1 MAMLPRLKI
10 AQKLPLVVVGAAFL
24 ACACVGIGAYLVS
37 ANTVTQLT
45 EDKLETVAK
54 ERAVAL
60 ESFYASVTQDL
71 VITAASSTTVAA
83 VNDLSIAWMGLKQDQ
98 TSQLQKAFIEGNPNP
113 VGKKQ
118 LLDSSLDL
126 GGTYSYGHSKYNP
139 GFRGQMAAR
148 GYGDIF
154 LFDPAGDMLY
164 SVAKNPDFAQT
175 FGPSGTLAA
184 SPLGQAFQ
192 AAVKL
197 NKPGS
202 SSLVDIAP
210 YAPLGGAPASFV
222 AAPIFSR
229 DGKTVIGVVA
239 YEMPQA
245 NINAMMNS
253 SIGLG
258 STGEA
263 FFVGADHKLR
273 NDSLFT
279 PESDVLTASYQSPG
293 VDAALAGSSNV
304 PPEESQFRGVQMIE
318 AVAPIDFGGAS
329 WALVA
334 VIDKDEALAPVTGM
348 RNLIL
353 IVAGAVL
360 LAAALFGFLF
370 SRSIAKPI
378 TSLTRS
384 MAALARGD
392 IETRLAHGKRHDELG
407 EMARAV
413 EVFRD
418 NAVKMREMTEE
429 EREGQESRR
438 AERAGMMQSLQRAF
452 GAVVNAAIGGDFSQR
467 VEESFPDAELNAL
480 ARSVNNLVETVDRGL
495 TDTGHVLSALA
506 DTDLTLRM
514 EGDYEGAFGRLRDDT
529 NAVSEKLADI
539 VGQIRGTSRAL
550 KTATGEILTG
560 ANDLS
565 QRTTL
570 QASTIEETAAAMEQL
585 ASTVSEN
592 ANRAALASKKARAVS
607 QTAAEGGQVMQR
619 ASDAMERITTSS
631 GKISNIIGLIDDIAF
646 QTNLLALNASV
657 EAARAGE
664 AGKGFA
670 VVAVEVRRL
679 AQSAAQ
685 ASSEVKALIEM
696 SSGEVTG
703 GTKLVAEAAQ
713 KLTVMLNAAAES
725 STLIEAIASAS
736 REQASSIEQVTT
748 AVRQLDQMTQHN
760 AALVEETNAAIEQ
773 TEMRA
778 SELDTIVD
786 VFTIDGDGR
795 AEAEIVEDRRFVRAG
810 MKARAA

>member
-1 MAMLPRLKI
+1 MAILPKLKI
-10 AQKLPLVVVGAAFL
+10 AQKLPMAVVGAAFL
-24 ACACVGIGAYLVS
+24 ACTCVGIGAYMVS

-45 EDKLETVAK
+45 EDKLQTVAK
-54 ERAVAL
+54 ERAAAL
-60 ESFYASVTQDL
+60 SNFYASITQDL
-71 VITAASSTTVAA
+71 VVTAASGTTVAA
-83 VNDLSIAWMGLKQDQ
+83 INDLSIAWMGLKQDQ
-98 TSQLQKAFIEGNPNP
+98 TSQLQKAFIDGNPNP

-118 LLDSSLDL
+118 LLDSTLDL

-139 GFRGQMAAR
+139 GLRGQMAAR

-164 SVAKNPDFAQT
+164 SVAKNRDFAQT
-175 FGPSGTLAA
+175 FGSGGSLAS

-192 AAVKL
+192 SAVKL
-197 NKPGS
+197 TKPGS
-202 SSLVDIAP
+202 YSFVDVAP
-210 YAPLGGAPASFV
+210 YAPLGGVPASFV
-222 AAPIFSR
+222 AAPIFGR
-229 DGKTVIGVVA
+229 DAKTVIGVVA
-239 YEMPQA
+239 FEMPQS

-253 SIGLG
+253 AVGLG
-258 STGEA
+258 TTGEA
-263 FFVGADHKLR
+263 FFVGDDHKLR
-273 NDSLFT
+273 SDSLFT
-279 PESDVLTASYQSPG
+279 VDNDILTTMYQSPG
-293 VDAALAGSSNV
+293 VDAALAGNSKV
-304 PPEESQFRGVQMIE
+304 PPAESDLRGTPMLE
-318 AVAPIDFGGAS
+318 AVAPLDFGGAR
-329 WALVA
+329 WALVT
-334 VIDKDEALAPVTGM
+334 VIAKDEALAPVVQM

-353 IVAGAVL
+353 IVAGGVL
-360 LAAALFGFLF
+360 LVAALLGFLF
-370 SRSIAKPI
+370 SRSIAKPL
-378 TSLTRS
+378 TGLTRS
-384 MAALARGD
+384 MAALAEGD
-392 IETRLAHGKRHDELG
+392 IESELKHSKRDDELG

-413 EVFRD
+413 EVFRQ
-418 NAVKMREMTEE
+418 NAIKVRDMTEE
-429 EREGQESRR
+429 EREGSEQRR
-438 AERAGMMQSLQRAF
+438 SERAAMMQSLQRAF
-452 GAVVNAAIGGDFSQR
+452 GAVVDAAIAGDFSGR
-467 VEESFPDAELNAL
+467 VEENFPDAELNAL

-495 TDTGHVLSALA
+495 TETGQVLSALA
-506 DTDLTLRM
+506 DTDLTMRM

-529 NAVSEKLADI
+529 NAVSDKLADI

-570 QASTIEETAAAMEQL
+570 QASTIEETAAAMDQL

-592 ANRAALASKKARAVS
+592 ANRAAQASKKAHAVS
-607 QTAAEGGQVMQR
+607 QTAAEGGEVMRR

-703 GTKLVAEAAQ
+703 GTKLVAEAAA
-713 KLTVMLNAAAES
+713 KLTVMLNAATES
-725 STLIEAIASAS
+725 SSLIEAIATAS

-748 AVRQLDQMTQHN
+748 AVRQLDEMTQHN

-773 TEMRA
+773 TEIRA
-778 SELDTIVD
+778 SELDIIVD
-786 VFTIDGDGR
+786 VFTIDSD
-795 AEAEIVEDRRFVRAG
+795 EAAVEEEERRFSRPG